1 MSVSIDDIRAAAE
14 VINGEVLRTPCIPS
28 EPISAV
34 SGAQVVLKLE
44 NLQHTGSFK
53 PRGALVNLAGMDAAA
68 AKAGVVA
75 ASAGNHAQG
84 VAFHARRRGIPAT
97 IVMPR
102 DTSFTKVARTEALGA
117 RVVLHGGDVGEAGD
131 HAVQLADA
139 EGRQFIHPYDD
150 EKIIAGQGTL
160 ALEML
165 ADHPDLEVLVVP
177 IGGGGLIAGIATAAK
192 ALKPGIEIIGVEA
205 ALFPSMYRALRG
217 EAPGGGGQTMAD
229 GIAVKVPGTLTRPI
243 IEELVS
249 EILLA
254 DEASLERAVQTYLE
268 VQRLMVEGAGAAS
281 LAALVDHPDRFQG
294 KKVGLVVS
302 GGNIDSRVLSSIL
315 MRGLVR
321 AGRLVSMRVEITDAP
336 GVLAKVAGL
345 IGDCGGNIVEIYH
358 QRLFYDVPVRLA
370 EVDVVLETVDA
381 EHVRE
386 LVKRL
391 SDAGFPTRLLS
402 STSEDVPPTP

>member
-1 MSVSIDDIRAAAE
+1 MTVSIDDIRAAAE
-14 VINGEVLRTPCIPS
+14 VLDGEVLRTPSIPS
-28 EPISAV
+28 PPISAL

-53 PRGALVNLAGMDAAA
+53 PRGALVRLAGMDADA

-97 IVMPR
+97 IVMPT
-102 DTSFTKVARTEALGA
+102 DTAFTKVARTEALGA

-131 HAVQLADA
+131 HARNLAEA
-139 EGRQFIHPYDD
+139 EGLQFIHPYDD
-150 EKIIAGQGTL
+150 EKIIAGQGTI

-165 ADHPDLEVLVVP
+165 ADHPDLEVVVVP

-192 ALKPGIEIIGVEA
+192 ALKPGIEIVGAEA
-205 ALFPSMYRALRG
+205 ALFPSMHNALRG
-217 EAPGGGGQTMAD
+217 KAPGGSGHTMAD
-229 GIAVKVPGTLTRPI
+229 GIAVKVPGTMTRPI
-243 IEELVS
+243 IEELVAD
-249 EILLA
+249 ILLV
-254 DEASLERAVQTYLE
+254 DEESLERAVQTYLE
-268 VQRLMVEGAGAAS
+268 AQRLVVEGAGAAS
-281 LAALVDHPDRFQG
+281 LAAFVEYRDRFQG

-302 GGNIDSRVLSSIL
+302 GGNIDSRLLSSIL

-336 GVLAKVAGL
+336 GVLAKVARL

-370 EVDVVLETVDA
+370 EVDVVLETVDPD
-381 EHVRE
+381 HVRE
-386 LVKRL
+386 LLRRL
-391 SDAGFPTRLLS
+391 SDAGFPARLLS
-402 STSEDVPPTP
+402 STSG